1 MAFFPKK
8 SKALYEAAYKTFQD
22 WQAKN
27 RVQATDEKCLL
38 AYFSQ
43 ELKDKSRRR
52 SIDISGF
59 MNLKSFLKRK
69 LDGYRPKKSK
79 IYTKEQIFKFLKEA
93 EDSVHLAT
101 KVALIIGV
109 YGACRREKIMK
120 LSLDDIEDL
129 KDSIKI
135 TIPNT
140 KTKIMRQFIVTK
152 GEAPGVDMLK
162 LFRLYAEKRPAGT
175 GHSRF
180 FVSYRFGKCTK
191 QAMGI
196 NTIAKLPRIIA
207 EHLKLPSPELYTG
220 HCFRRSSA
228 SLLADS
234 GVDISV
240 LKRHGGWKSSSV
252 AEGYVEN
259 SLQQKKSIATKILD
273 EAAEVSE
280 PSEVHI
286 VTSSKNVPE
295 RQAESITV
303 NSTLSDTP
311 STISLPMPSS
321 SSAHKPVQFNNV
333 TNCTINFY
341 QTK

>member
-1 MAFFPKK
+1 MSESETDSDCPMDIEAAAEAAMNGLLSEK

-43 ELKDKSRRR
+43 ELKDKSPPTKWSLYSMLRTMINVKIG
-52 SIDISGF
+52 IDISGF

-69 LDGYRPKKSK
+69 SDGYRPKKTK
-79 IYTKEQIFKFLKEA
+79 IFTKEHIFKFLKEA

-109 YGACRREKIMK
+109 YGACWREKIMK

-152 GEAPGVDMLK
+152 GEAPGVDMVK
-162 LFRLYAEKRPAGT
+162 LFRLYAEKRAAGT

-252 AEGYVEN
+252 AEEM
-259 SLQQKKSIATKILD
+259 LKILCN
-273 EAAEVSE
+273 
-280 PSEVHI
+280 
-286 VTSSKNVPE
+286 KRN
-295 RQAESITV
+295 QC
-303 NSTLSDTP
+303 
-311 STISLPMPSS
+311 
-321 SSAHKPVQFNNV
+321 F
-333 TNCTINFY
+333 
-341 QTK
+341 